1 MSPSIWQLLIVLA
14 IVLVLFGAKR
24 LRHLGTDLGGAIKG
38 FKSAMREGESE
49 GEGEQD
55 DAQRRDRG
63 EGESGRL
70 GGGDDGSGDHRFEGE
85 RESEDRRG

>member
-24 LRHLGTDLGGAIKG
+24 LRNLGTDLGGAVKG
-38 FKSAMREGESE
+38 FKQSMREGEE
-49 GEGEQD
+49 DEEKD
-55 DAQRRDRG
+55 KDKPAG

-70 GGGDDGSGDHRFEGE
+70 GKSGDTDGDHRFEGE
-85 RESEDRRG
+85 KESEESGSRR